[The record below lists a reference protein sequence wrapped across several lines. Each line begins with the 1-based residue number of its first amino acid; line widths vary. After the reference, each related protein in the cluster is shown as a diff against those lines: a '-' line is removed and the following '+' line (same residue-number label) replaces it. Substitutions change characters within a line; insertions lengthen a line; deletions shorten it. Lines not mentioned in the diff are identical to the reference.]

1 MKPKSPS
8 RCKCDPSMDCG
19 WELQQGPAGLS
30 CQLMQGR
37 QSSSSEPGFK
47 CRVDD
52 LHQPQNWAAR
62 GREHGKDGEIVAM
75 LRQALHLLD
84 LDEYVELWLVPR
96 IVKGGLGGQP
106 MRELRG

>member
-1 MKPKSPS
+1 
-8 RCKCDPSMDCG
+8 
-19 WELQQGPAGLS
+19 
-30 CQLMQGR
+30 
-37 QSSSSEPGFK
+37 
-47 CRVDD
+47 
-52 LHQPQNWAAR
+52 
-62 GREHGKDGEIVAM
+62 M